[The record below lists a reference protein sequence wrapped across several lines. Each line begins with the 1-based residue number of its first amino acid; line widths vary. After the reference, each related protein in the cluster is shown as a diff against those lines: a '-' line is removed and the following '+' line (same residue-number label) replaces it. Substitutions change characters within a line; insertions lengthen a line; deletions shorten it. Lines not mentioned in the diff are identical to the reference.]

1 MSDDFQKLFSLNKQ
15 ATPSPELFNRI
26 IANINI
32 QRQARIKRIIAIR
45 SLFFVFSVIILIFGW
60 QWIQADMAKSGFMHF
75 IALLFSDSKI
85 LMAYWQSF
93 ILVLLESLPV
103 TGLLVLLAAV
113 LAILQSLKF
122 LARDFK
128 LLINNNRYFY
138 GTK

>member
-1 MSDDFQKLFSLNKQ
+1 MPDDFQKLFSLNKQ
-15 ATPSPELFNRI
+15 ATPPPELLERI

-32 QRQARIKRIIAIR
+32 QRQSRIKRMLAIR
-45 SLFFVFSVIILIFGW
+45 SLFFVFSVIVLVIGW
-60 QWIQADMAKSGFMHF
+60 QSIRADMAKSGFAHF
-75 IALLFSDSKI
+75 IALLFSDGKI

-103 TGLLVLLAAV
+103 SGLLVVLAAV
-113 LAILQSLKF
+113 LAVLQSLKF

-128 LLINNNRYFY
+128 LLFNNHYFY